1 MIYGLGWINSNEES
15 RKDNDRK
22 ESRNDLVRPPG
33 KGADFVCPF
42 VCVLLCMCVY
52 MYVYLC
58 WLSS

>member
-15 RKDNDRK
+15 RKDNDRR

-58 WLSS
+58 